1 MKCSALLLPNSWLR
15 GMLFNGVVPAQ
26 AGTQS
31 SLRPKAGKTWIP
43 DCHCVASGMTGF
55 KFQAKRST
63 GRWS

>member
-15 GMLFNGVVPAQ
+15 GMLFSDVVPAR
-26 AGTQS
+26 ARTQS
-31 SLRPKAGKTWIP
+31 SLRPETGKTWIP

-55 KFQAKRST
+55 ESWATRSI